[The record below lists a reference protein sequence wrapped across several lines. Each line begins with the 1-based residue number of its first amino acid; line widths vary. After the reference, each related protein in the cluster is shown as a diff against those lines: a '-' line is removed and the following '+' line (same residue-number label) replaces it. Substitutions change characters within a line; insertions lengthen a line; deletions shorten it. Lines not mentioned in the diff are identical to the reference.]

1 MCCLAIVQVRSSSS
15 ISFIIVQAI
24 EKQLK
29 ELSTALHSCRSEK
42 KQLEDERQEHIKQRA
57 KMELDLNDLEVSVN
71 EDKTS
76 KVTLH
81 MLDQL
86 P

>member
-1 MCCLAIVQVRSSSS
+1 M
-15 ISFIIVQAI
+15 

-29 ELSTALHSCRSEK
+29 ELSTALQSSSSEK

-57 KMELDLNDLEVSVN
+57 KMELDLKDLEVSVN
-71 EDKTS
+71 EDKAS
-76 KVTLH
+76 KVVIVILIV
-81 MLDQL
+81 LILL